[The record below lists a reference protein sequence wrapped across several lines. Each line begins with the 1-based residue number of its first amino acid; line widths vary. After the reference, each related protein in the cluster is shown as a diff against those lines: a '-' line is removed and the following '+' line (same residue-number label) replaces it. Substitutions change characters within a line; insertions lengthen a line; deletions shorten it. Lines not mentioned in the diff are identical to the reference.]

1 MTDIGELEKK
11 AWFRFFKLCFVSVYV
26 LSVCAVLFLSYD
38 SLPSKYV
45 DYWDIHCSDGRTAP
59 TRENSIYPIDGQI
72 TPDEDSKARKLCEH
86 QISAPSLP
94 PGFVVEQMPPLPPGS
109 NRETAARRNFIPD
122 EKNYSLAPQYATR
135 GSYKEAAKTFILG
148 LGIVILLGEFIRRS
162 FLYVVAGKPFFS

>member
-72 TPDEDSKARKLCEH
+72 SPDEDSKARKLCEH

-122 EKNYSLAPQYATR
+122 EKNYSLVPQYATR
-135 GSYKEAAKTFILG
+135 GSYKEAAQNFILG
-148 LGIVILLGEFIRRS
+148 LGIVVLLGEFIRRS

>member
-45 DYWDIHCSDGRTAP
+45 DCWDIHCSDGRTAP

-72 TPDEDSKARKLCEH
+72 TPDEDSKARKICEH
-86 QISAPSLP
+86 QISHRRCHPALLWNKCHPYLK
-94 PGFVVEQMPPLPPGS
+94 GLTVKPLP
-109 NRETAARRNFIPD
+109 D
-122 EKNYSLAPQYATR
+122 EISYPTR
-135 GSYKEAAKTFILG
+135 KTT
-148 LGIVILLGEFIRRS
+148 
-162 FLYVVAGKPFFS
+162 P